1 MITTSDLFNWQVYYA
16 GTLLATVAN
25 RTDSN
30 QVIVDNIANGTIKT
44 PCPPGA
50 VRVVP
55 IAKAPA

>member
-1 MITTSDLFNWQVYYA
+1 MIITSDLFNWQVYYA
-16 GTLLATVAN
+16 GNLLATISD
-25 RTDSN
+25 RTASN
-30 QVIVDNIANGTIKT
+30 QVIIDNIANGTIKT